1 MKKLFLS
8 ILLATATSVAF
19 GQGQGELTTT
29 TTTTTRPTTS
39 GQLGTQL
46 PNGRPGAVPYI
57 PREGAVQVAI
67 RTGRPLQL
75 LNPLAPPRYGTAQ
88 EHTSHEPKDPGKPKG
103 IVLFAWTF

>member
-19 GQGQGELTTT
+19 GQGQGEMV
-29 TTTTTRPTTS
+29 TTTRPTTS
-39 GQLGTQL
+39 GQLETQL
-46 PNGRPGAVPYI
+46 PNGRPGAVPYV

-75 LNPLAPPRYGTAQ
+75 LNPLAPARYGTAQ
-88 EHTSHEPKDPGKPKG
+88 EHTSYEPKDPGKPKG
-103 IVLFAWTF
+103 IVFFAWTF

>member
-8 ILLATATSVAF
+8 VLLATATSVAF

-29 TTTTTRPTTS
+29 TTTTTRPATS
-39 GQLGTQL
+39 GQLETQL
-46 PNGRPGAVPYI
+46 PNGRPGAAPYI
-57 PREGAVQVAI
+57 PKEGAVQVAI

-75 LNPLAPPRYGTAQ
+75 LNPLAPARYGTAE

-103 IVLFAWTF
+103 IVFFAWTF

>member
-29 TTTTTRPTTS
+29 RPVPGTT
-39 GQLGTQL
+39 GQLETQL
-46 PNGRPGAVPYI
+46 PNGRPGAAPYI
-57 PREGAVQVAI
+57 PKEGAVQLAI
-67 RTGRPLQL
+67 RTGKPLQL
-75 LNPLAPPRYGTAQ
+75 INPLAPARYGTGE

-103 IVLFAWTF
+103 MVFFAWTF